1 MANRGSAQLSPVLFM
16 RTGLDQSPKDEA
28 EKECSEF
35 HLLSSRGSLISSCL
49 PKKGGYLRA
58 RINFFPPQK
67 QKKPKPKTTVYSD
80 IMKNDMSPFSMILTS
95 PFVETMTL
103 ELLREEPV
111 LFLRSDLYR
120 VS

>member
-1 MANRGSAQLSPVLFM
+1 MRQKRNVLSFISCHQEV
-16 RTGLDQSPKDEA
+16 Q
-28 EKECSEF
+28 
-35 HLLSSRGSLISSCL
+35 LISSCL

-58 RINFFPPQK
+58 RIDFFFPPQK
-67 QKKPKPKTTVYSD
+67 QKKPKPKITVYSD

-111 LFLRSDLYR
+111 FFLRSHLYR
-120 VS
+120 VSSKKNVYIL